1 MRVLIQAH
9 IHMQAQALAEPA
21 AGLMETERFERVSFI
36 CIFMRGTEWFVKLK
50 VRTHPCGGSE
60 AEGSFW
66 P

>member
-1 MRVLIQAH
+1 
-9 IHMQAQALAEPA
+9 MQAQALAGPA
-21 AGLMETERFERVSFI
+21 AGLMESEIFERVSFI